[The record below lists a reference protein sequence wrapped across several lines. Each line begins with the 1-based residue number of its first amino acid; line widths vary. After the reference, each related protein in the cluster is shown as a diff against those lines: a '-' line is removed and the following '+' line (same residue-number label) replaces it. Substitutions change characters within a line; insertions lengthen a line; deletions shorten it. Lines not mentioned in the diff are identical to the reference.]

1 MYYLNKIVWAL
12 VNPLAIGLLLVLAG
26 LVFACLRRRKACAG
40 VLAAA
45 VAWLWFWSM
54 PLVADALGASL
65 ESEFE
70 PVPAENLP
78 QVDAIVVLGGGMN
91 AATNAC
97 PYPNLCMAA
106 DRVWHAARIFKA
118 GKAPLI
124 VPSGTGS
131 DNCEVPFLVDLGV
144 PREAIRAEAASRN
157 TEENAKFVAELLKG
171 RERPKVL
178 LVTSAWHMRRAL
190 LMYRRYAPDL
200 IIVPA
205 PSDYESTVRR
215 AQPFTGGDIC
225 PDYYALEESGTAWKE
240 IMGYWWYK
248 LARR

>member
-1 MYYLNKIVWAL
+1 MYYLNKIVWAMVSPL
-12 VNPLAIGLLLVLAG
+12 VLGMLLVVAG
-26 LVFACLRRRKACAG
+26 IVFACLKRRKTCVG
-40 VLAAA
+40 VLVAA
-45 VAWLWFWSM
+45 VTWLWVWSM
-54 PLVADALGASL
+54 PLVAEALGASL
-65 ESEFE
+65 EAEFAE
-70 PVPAENLP
+70 VPVEQLP
-78 QVDAIVVLGGGMN
+78 QADAIILLGGGMN
-91 AATNAC
+91 SATNVYA
-97 PYPNLCMAA
+97 YPNLCSAA

-131 DNCEVPFLVDLGV
+131 DRCEVPFLMDLGV
-144 PREAIRAEAASRN
+144 PREAIRAEAESRN

-200 IIVPA
+200 VIVPA